1 MPREILT
8 LDNIGNVD
16 QGALRIAVNKALKLV
31 TQDLADRPTLDKART
46 VLLKLDLKPVV
57 DVNSSSPQ
65 LEHADVSWQ
74 VMTKAP
80 AIGSS
85 GVVMKPQQ
93 DGQLYFHSDLPQDPD
108 DETIMDEAERR
119 KRERER
125 GGGA

>member
-1 MPREILT
+1 MPKQILT
-8 LDNIGNVD
+8 LDSIGDVD
-16 QGALRIAVNKALKLV
+16 SGALRIAVNKALKLI
-31 TQDLADRPTLDKART
+31 TQDLGDRPTLDKART
-46 VLLKLDLKPVV
+46 IILKIDLKPVV

-74 VMTKAP
+74 VLTKAP

-108 DETIMDEAERR
+108 DETIMDEADRR
-119 KRERER
+119 RDER
-125 GGGA
+125 GNGK